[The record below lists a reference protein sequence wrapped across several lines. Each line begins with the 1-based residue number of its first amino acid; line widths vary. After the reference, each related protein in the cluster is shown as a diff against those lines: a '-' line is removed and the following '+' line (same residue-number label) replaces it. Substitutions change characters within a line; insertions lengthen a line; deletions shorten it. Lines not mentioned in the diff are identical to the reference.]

1 VNEYLLLSHL
11 DQAND
16 QWRNGNWRNGN
27 MHVIG
32 EMGIGEMGIGE
43 MGIGEMGGHHCNLL
57 SILCILSTGL

>member
-43 MGIGEMGGHHCNLL
+43 MRGHPPDLHIIGA
-57 SILCILSTGL
+57 